1 MSDQRSEFT
10 LTEYDKKVLAALDG
24 PGALLT
30 RDVAAR
36 VRPMAGL
43 NQHQHSG
50 AVRSWLL
57 QLEKQG
63 LVRRLDDQKPVCWQL
78 ANTKEQSCFTTSSTG
93 SRT

>member
-1 MSDQRSEFT
+1 MSDQHSEFT

-36 VRPMAGL
+36 VSPMFGL
-43 NQHQHSG
+43 NQYQHSG
-50 AVRSWLL
+50 AVRSFLL

-63 LVRRLDDQKPVCWQL
+63 LVRRLDDQKPVCWRL
-78 ANTKEQSCFTTSSTG
+78 VDPKENSG
-93 SRT
+93 GPMAR